1 MYVTDF
7 NYDLPQKLI
16 AQHPCEQR
24 DGSRLMVLDCQAEKI
39 VSDHFRQVDRYFQ
52 QGDVLVIND
61 TRVIPARLLGHK
73 ESGGKVEVFL
83 VRKLAEEGECW
94 LCLTR
99 ASKGPRPGTRLLLAE
114 QLTATVMEGGGDGYR
129 HIRFDVEGDFL
140 SLLDKIGR
148 LPLPPYID
156 REPQGEDRERYQ
168 TTFSS
173 RPGAVA
179 APTAGLHFTPEIL
192 DKLRAKGVVVC
203 PLTLHVGLGT
213 FLPVRVDNV
222 EEHRMHA
229 EAYCIP
235 DETAAQVNLAKREG
249 RRVIALGTT
258 VTRTLEFSVDAQGQ
272 LQAGDGMTDMFI
284 YPGYRFK
291 IVDALLTNFH
301 LPQSTLLML
310 VSALAGREFVL
321 QAYRQ
326 AVEERYRFFSY
337 GDCMLIH
344 NVSKEAS

>member
-7 NYDLPQKLI
+7 NYDLPQELI

-83 VRKLAEEGECW
+83 VRKLAEVGECW

>member
-7 NYDLPQKLI
+7 HYDLPQELI

-24 DGSRLMVLDCQAEKI
+24 DGSRLMVLDCRAEQI
-39 VSDHFRQVDRYFQ
+39 VSDQFRQIDRYFQ
-52 QGDVLVIND
+52 AGDVLVVND

-83 VRKLAEEGECW
+83 VRKLPEAGECW

-99 ASKGPRPGTRLLLAE
+99 SSKTPRPGTRLLLADA
-114 QLTATVMEGGGDGYR
+114 LTATVMEGGGDGYR

-140 SLLDKIGR
+140 ALLDKIGR

-168 TTFSS
+168 TTFSA

-192 DKLRAKGVVVC
+192 DRLRHKGVIVC

-213 FLPVRVDNV
+213 FLPVRVDKV

-229 EAYCIP
+229 ETYSIP
-235 DETAAQVNLAKREG
+235 AETAEQVNRAKFEG
-249 RRVIALGTT
+249 RRVVALGTT
-258 VTRTLEFSVDAQGQ
+258 VTRTLEFAVNEQG
-272 LQAGDGMTDMFI
+272 LLLDGDGLTDMFI

-310 VSALAGREFVL
+310 VSALAGRDFIL
-321 QAYRQ
+321 KAYRQ

-344 NVSKEAS
+344 NVVKEAL

>member
-1 MYVTDF
+1 MLG
-7 NYDLPQKLI
+7 LP
-16 AQHPCEQR
+16 
-24 DGSRLMVLDCQAEKI
+24 V
-39 VSDHFRQVDRYFQ
+39 
-52 QGDVLVIND
+52 
-61 TRVIPARLLGHK
+61 
-73 ESGGKVEVFL
+73 
-83 VRKLAEEGECW
+83 
-94 LCLTR
+94 TR
-99 ASKGPRPGTRLLLAE
+99 ASKGPRPGTRLLLGDH
-114 QLTATVMEGGGDGYR
+114 LTATVMAGGGDGYR

-192 DKLRAKGVVVC
+192 DRLREKGVIVC

-213 FLPVRVDNV
+213 FLPVRVDKV

-235 DETAAQVNLAKREG
+235 DETAAQINRAKRQG

-258 VTRTLEFSVDAQGQ
+258 VTRTLEFSVDPQGE
-272 LQAGDGMTDMFI
+272 LQAGDGLTDMFI

-326 AVEERYRFFSY
+326 AVAERYRFFSY

-344 NVSKEAS
+344 NVIKEAS